1 MWCVHVAHE
10 SLRDDKIVHLPTGG
24 ETGHMNQ
31 TRRKLTHTGVTVATP
46 GCTTRDDEF
55 VETCMSGSCDLFHHL

>member
-1 MWCVHVAHE
+1 MIWALY
-10 SLRDDKIVHLPTGG
+10 SLRDSWTHFVNCT
-24 ETGHMNQ
+24 Q

-46 GCTTRDDEF
+46 GWTTRDGEF